1 MTDEGPLLDSIWLTD
16 RRPSTSRQPGLT
28 REQIV
33 EAAVAVL
40 DADGMQA
47 LSMRK
52 LAARLD
58 VAPMSLYWHVPTKDA
73 LLELALD
80 AVSGEIALPPDDD
93 HWADRL
99 RAIAGGL
106 REAVR
111 AHPWTAMVYGVMLNA
126 GPEAMRV
133 YDAFVGA
140 LEDSPLPREEIAPA
154 AGVLNNYIYGFIV
167 NEMKWSQRVAAH
179 GRTLNEVNADV
190 TARFTEAYGDRFP
203 RISRYLGLTDGV
215 NPDEL
220 FEYGLA
226 RILRGIAAEDPG

>member
-1 MTDEGPLLDSIWLTD
+1 MTDDGPLLDSIWLTE
-16 RRPSTSRQPGLT
+16 RRATTARQPGLT

-33 EAAVAVL
+33 RAAVERL
-40 DADGMQA
+40 DADGLPA

-52 LAARLD
+52 LAAQLD

-80 AVSGEIALPPDDD
+80 AVSGEIRLPPEDDD
-93 HWADRL
+93 WADRL

-106 REAVR
+106 RKTVR
-111 AHPWTAMVYGVMLNA
+111 AHPWTASVYGVMLNA

-154 AGVLNNYIYGFIV
+154 ANVLNNFIYGFIV

-179 GRTLNEVNADV
+179 GSTAEQVGTEVAEKF
-190 TARFTEAYGDRFP
+190 TAAYGDRFP
-203 RISRYLGLTDGV
+203 RITRYLGLADAQD
-215 NPDEL
+215 PDEL

-226 RILRGIAAEDPG
+226 RVLRGLAAEHPS

>member
-1 MTDEGPLLDSIWLTD
+1 MTDEGPVLDSIWLTE
-16 RRPSTSRQPGLT
+16 RRASTSRQPGLT

-80 AVSGEIALPPDDD
+80 AVSGEIELPPEDADW
-93 HWADRL
+93 HDRL

-111 AHPWTAMVYGVMLNA
+111 AHPWTAQVYGVMLNA

-133 YDAFVGA
+133 YDAFAGA

-154 AGVLNNYIYGFIV
+154 AGVLNNFVYGFIV
-167 NEMKWSQRVAAH
+167 NEMKWRQRVAAH
-179 GRTLNEVNADV
+179 GKTMDEVNAEV
-190 TARFTEAYGDRFP
+190 TARFTAAYGDRFP
-203 RISRYLGLTDGV
+203 RISRYLGLTDAV
-215 NPDEL
+215 DPDEL

-226 RILRGIAAEDPG
+226 RILRGLAAEDPG